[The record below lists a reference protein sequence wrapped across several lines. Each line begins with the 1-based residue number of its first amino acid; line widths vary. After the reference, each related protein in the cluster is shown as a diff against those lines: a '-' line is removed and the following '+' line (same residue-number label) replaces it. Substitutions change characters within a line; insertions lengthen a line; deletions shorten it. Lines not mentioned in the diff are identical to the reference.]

1 VPELENSNPVFQCP
15 ACRRGAIGAG
25 ADAWVCDACSKRFP
39 LVDGIPWLHAEPE
52 ATLADWRLRL
62 HWLLTELRNEA
73 AATRQELEQAG
84 LRLAVRNRLKLQAT
98 ACDDHA
104 RRLAALLAPLGI
116 DDLKVANEW
125 HRALGTRAPRG
136 PGISAY
142 YVNLHRDW
150 AWGRAETDA
159 MYAQVEAALGG
170 HRAGRVLVLGAGA
183 GRLVHDLAHRA
194 DADVVIALDVNPL
207 LAIVGRRVMNGERVS
222 LYEFP
227 LAPTDGNAFA
237 ILRTLALDA
246 APARAPVHWV
256 LADAS
261 AAPFAAESF
270 DTVVT
275 PWLVDVIDE
284 ELARFAARINT
295 LLRTGGRWINTGSL
309 VFSQPQ
315 RAARYTLDEVLELA
329 AAAGFSAPDVTE
341 QRLPYMCSP
350 ASRHGRVESVV
361 TFGATK
367 ERGVQVPDCQR
378 DPAWLERHDVPIP
391 ALPQFQSD
399 ALTMRI
405 YGYLATLIDGR
416 RSIRDIAQELVRER
430 LMTADAAEPAVRS
443 FVGRLLEDA
452 QRRPRF

>member
-1 VPELENSNPVFQCP
+1 V
-15 ACRRGAIGAG
+15 
-25 ADAWVCDACSKRFP
+25 
-39 LVDGIPWLHAEPE
+39 
-52 ATLADWRLRL
+52 
-62 HWLLTELRNEA
+62 TELRNEA
-73 AATRQELEQAG
+73 AATRQELEQPGVQAIERES
-84 LRLAVRNRLKLQAT
+84 LRVAVRNRLKLQAA

-104 RRLAALLAPLGI
+104 RRLGALLAPLGL
-116 DDLKVANEW
+116 DELEVASEW

-136 PGISAY
+136 PGIAAY

-159 MYAQVEAALGG
+159 MYAQVESALGN

-183 GRLVHDLAHRA
+183 GRVVHDLARRA
-194 DADVVIALDVNPL
+194 DADAVTALDVNPL
-207 LAIVGRRVMNGERVS
+207 LAIVGRRVMSGERVA

-227 LAPTDGNAFA
+227 LAPVDGNAFA
-237 ILRTLALDA
+237 ILRTLALDE

-256 LADAS
+256 LADACE
-261 AAPFAAESF
+261 APFAPESF

-275 PWLVDVIDE
+275 PWLIDVVDE
-284 ELARFAARINT
+284 ELGRFAACING
-295 LLRTGGRWINTGSL
+295 LLRTGGRWVNTGSL
-309 VFSQPQ
+309 VFSQPE
-315 RAARYTLDEVLELA
+315 RGSRYTLDEVLELA
-329 AAAGFSAPDVTE
+329 TAAGFSPPDVAE
-341 QRLPYMCSP
+341 ARLPYMCSP

-367 ERGVQVPDCQR
+367 TEAVRVATRQR
-378 DPAWLERHDVPIP
+378 APAWLERHDLPIP

-430 LMTADAAEPAVRS
+430 LLTADAAEPAVRS
-443 FVGRLLEDA
+443 FVGRLYDDA

>member
-1 VPELENSNPVFQCP
+1 
-15 ACRRGAIGAG
+15 
-25 ADAWVCDACSKRFP
+25 
-39 LVDGIPWLHAEPE
+39 
-52 ATLADWRLRL
+52 
-62 HWLLTELRNEA
+62 
-73 AATRQELEQAG
+73 
-84 LRLAVRNRLKLQAT
+84 
-98 ACDDHA
+98 
-104 RRLAALLAPLGI
+104 
-116 DDLKVANEW
+116 
-125 HRALGTRAPRG
+125 
-136 PGISAY
+136 
-142 YVNLHRDW
+142 
-150 AWGRAETDA
+150 

-237 ILRTLALDA
+237 ILRTLALDG